1 MSHMSKKAILLLT
14 IPILILA
21 YLAIFSSPAQA
32 VDSLQATATPPPEDA
47 PIDAPDRVDVQPT
60 ARDDEIRQRLQDIL
74 EATGWF
80 VEPNVRVQDGVVFL
94 SGQTESAEYRT
105 WAGDLARSTQDVAA
119 VVNQVEVLEPS
130 VWDFTPALNGLR
142 EQARRLVRSLPLMGL
157 SLLIL
162 IIAWFLARLA
172 IRSARISLEHRNV
185 SPLLRSVL
193 ARGAGILVL
202 LLGLYLVFYV
212 AGLTGVALTVLG
224 GTGLLGIAIGI
235 AFRDIAEN
243 FLASVFLSVQNPF
256 RSGDLV
262 EIGGTEG
269 FVQRLTTRTTV
280 LMTPDGNHVQ
290 IPNATVYKSI
300 IYNYTSN
307 PNRRDD
313 FIVGIGYDDAVTEAQ
328 EVALNVLAE
337 HPAILEDPEPLVLVE
352 NLGAATVDLHIYFWF
367 DGSQHSPFKVKSS
380 VIRLVKLAFQES
392 GISMPG
398 EQRELIISHEVPLR
412 LLEPQAPDGDGGR
425 RTHARESA
433 AISTGAEG
441 GLRSEAEEIEKQA
454 RQSRL
459 PEEGQNLL
467 ESSPPDDS

>member
-1 MSHMSKKAILLLT
+1 
-14 IPILILA
+14 
-21 YLAIFSSPAQA
+21 
-32 VDSLQATATPPPEDA
+32 VDSLQATATPSPEDA
-47 PIDAPDRVDVQPT
+47 PIDAPDRVDVEPT

-80 VEPNVRVQDGVVFL
+80 TNPDVRVQDGVVFL
-94 SGQTESAEYRT
+94 SGQTEDDEYRT

-119 VVNQVEVLEPS
+119 VVNQIEVLEPS
-130 VWDFTPALNGLR
+130 IWDFQPVLNGLR
-142 EQARRLVRSLPLMGL
+142 EQARRLVRALPIIGIG
-157 SLLIL
+157 LLIL
-162 IIAWFLARLA
+162 IAAWFLARFT
-172 IRSARISLEHRNV
+172 IRNTSISLEHRNV

-193 ARGAGILVL
+193 ARGAGVLVF
-202 LLGLYLVFYV
+202 LLGLYLVFSV
-212 AGLTGVALTVLG
+212 AGLTSVALTVLG

-243 FLASVFLSVQNPF
+243 FLASVFLSVQSPF
-256 RSGDLV
+256 RTGDLV

-269 FVQRLTTRTTV
+269 FVQTLTTRTTV
-280 LMTPDGNHVQ
+280 LMTPDGDLVQ
-290 IPNATVYKSI
+290 IPNATVYKSV
-300 IYNYTSN
+300 IYNYTSS
-307 PNRRDD
+307 PNRRED

-352 NLGAATVDLHIYFWF
+352 NLGTATVDLHIYFWF

-412 LLEPQAPDGDGGR
+412 LLESQAPDGDGGPR
-425 RTHARESA
+425 PHAHESA

-441 GLRSEAEEIEKQA
+441 GLRSEAKEIEKQA

-467 ESSPPDDS
+467 ESPPPDDS